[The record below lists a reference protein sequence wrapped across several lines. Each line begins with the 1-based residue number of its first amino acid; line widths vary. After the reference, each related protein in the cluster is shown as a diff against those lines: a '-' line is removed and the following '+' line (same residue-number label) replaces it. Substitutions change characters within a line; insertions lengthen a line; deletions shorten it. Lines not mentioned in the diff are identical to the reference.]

1 MKFDKFAKK
10 VGADGTV
17 LTMMLG
23 VEKVSFLVSPIDN
36 VMMRIPKDKE
46 IVACESK
53 AMPKTLA
60 DVIINAE
67 AKESEYFLPA
77 NLVQCFAPFAD
88 CKQKDLLRI
97 YKSDD
102 LVYKGTIL
110 DSEYS
115 LLEEGDKKLLYPGL
129 KTLWDKPKEMDIEV
143 KCPYFIVKEKIP
155 YTDTY
160 CVVALI
166 RTQEGKNNG
175 I

>member
-23 VEKVSFLVSPIDN
+23 TEKVSFLVSPIDN
-36 VMMRIPKDKE
+36 VMMRIPNEKE
-46 IVACESK
+46 VVACESK
-53 AMPKTLA
+53 TMPKSLCE
-60 DVIINAE
+60 VIINAE
-67 AKESEYFLPA
+67 TNESQYFLPA

-115 LLEEGDKKLLYPGL
+115 LLEDGDKKLLYPGL
-129 KTLWDKPKEMDIEV
+129 KKLWDKPEEMDIEV
-143 KCPYFIVKEKIP
+143 KCPYFVVKEKIP
-155 YTDTY
+155 YTDKYT
-160 CVVALI
+160 VIALI
-166 RTQEGKNNG
+166 ETQEGKKDG

>member
-17 LTMMLG
+17 VTMYLNE
-23 VEKVSFLVSPIDN
+23 EKVSFLVSPIDN
-36 VMMRIPKDKE
+36 VMMRIPKDKDV
-46 IVACESK
+46 VACESK
-53 AMPKTLA
+53 EMPKPLQE
-60 DVIINAE
+60 VILKAE
-67 AKESEYFLPA
+67 KKESDYCLPA
-77 NLVQCFAPFAD
+77 YLVQCVAPFAD

-115 LLEEGDKKLLYPGL
+115 LLEDDDKKLLYPGI
-129 KTLWDKPKEMDIEV
+129 KKWDKPEEMDIAV
-143 KCPYFIVKEKIP
+143 KCPYLIVKEQIP
-155 YTDTY
+155 NSADYTI
-160 CVVALI
+160 VALI
-166 RTQEGKNNG
+166 KTQEGKNNG